1 MAQPVNVAL
10 CFDRHLALPA
20 ATVVASVMRSCS
32 QPVHFYLVIDPAPEM
47 KEFLGAV
54 LAHFGASGTIVEA
67 TPETVLKARHDVY
80 SVPSTATYRRFYLA
94 RLVPDVD
101 RLIYL
106 DSDVVVR
113 HDLTELWRQ
122 PLDGY
127 PLAAVPHGWAA
138 DNKTMLDLFPDGYF
152 NGGVLLMDLACWRD
166 QGVASRLEDAV
177 RASLASPGGALWHHD
192 EGPLNEVL
200 VDDWQHLSP
209 RWNFT
214 AYFTGLG
221 SCKAAALAGT
231 AVGNP
236 ARPGHHAFRRRLQ
249 AVAVGLRAA

>member
-20 ATVVASVMRSCS
+20 ATVVVSVMRRCS
-32 QPVHFYLVIDPAPEM
+32 QPVHFYLIIDPAAGL
-47 KEFLGAV
+47 KRFLYAV
-54 LAHFGASGTIVEA
+54 LAHFDASGTVVEA
-67 TPETVLKARHDVY
+67 TPESVLGAGHNVY

-122 PLDGY
+122 PLEGH

-138 DNKTMLDLFPDGYF
+138 DNETMLEHFPNGYF
-152 NGGVLLMDLACWRD
+152 NDGVLLLDLACWRA
-166 QGVASRLEDAV
+166 QGITSRLEDSV
-177 RASLASPGGALWHHD
+177 RASLASPGGVLWHHD
-192 EGPLNEVL
+192 EGPLNEI
-200 VDDWQHLSP
+200 S
-209 RWNFT
+209 
-214 AYFTGLG
+214 G
-221 SCKAAALAGT
+221 
-231 AVGNP
+231 
-236 ARPGHHAFRRRLQ
+236 
-249 AVAVGLRAA
+249 